1 MFEPNG
7 KKQKPCQI
15 WQGLGTAK
23 GPGMIGPGGVGLGG
37 GVQWG
42 LVWCECRLLNDMRY
56 VNCYM
61 LRLLCC

>member
-7 KKQKPCQI
+7 KKQQPCQI
-15 WQGLGTAK
+15 WKGLGTAK

-42 LVWCECRLLNDMRY
+42 LVWCGGVE
-56 VNCYM
+56 
-61 LRLLCC
+61 